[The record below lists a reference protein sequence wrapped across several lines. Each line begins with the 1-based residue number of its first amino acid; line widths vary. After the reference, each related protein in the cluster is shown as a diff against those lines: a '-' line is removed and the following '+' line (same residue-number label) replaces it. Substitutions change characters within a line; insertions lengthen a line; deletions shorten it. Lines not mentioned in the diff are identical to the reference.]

1 MYKKAIDHI
10 MSEEERIECEYIAGL
25 ANKYSTDA
33 FVSVGELTGQDGE
46 KGFIKC
52 IKKGNKTKYY
62 LMKANYN
69 ELEVL
74 FANENVACH
83 KEYFHYASD
92 KDIFIFSLIYILN
105 DYDKKVGI
113 FTHEGILVKAEK
125 EGLKYKLIPLREY
138 VDQRRKEIAKSLTEN
153 YIYKMRHCCCGNVFF
168 YSDIRVENGA
178 RYSIDCLR
186 CGMHISMIKLP
197 NEKNESHNYS

>member
-105 DYDKKVGI
+105 DYNKKVGI
-113 FTHEGILVKAEK
+113 YTHEGILVKAEK
-125 EGLKYKLIPLREY
+125 ENLRYKLIPLREY
-138 VDQRRKEIAKSLTEN
+138 VDPKRKEIARSLTED
-153 YIYKMRHCCCGNVFF
+153 YIYKMRHCRCGNVFF

-178 RYSIDCLR
+178 RYSIDCPR
-186 CGMHISMIKLP
+186 CDMHISMIKLP
-197 NEKNESHNYS
+197 DKEN